1 MKNIGASVDA
11 VSTQV
16 NEIRK
21 KTFEKV
27 FEKIKSV
34 KDMEVDVQKREKIRK

>member
-1 MKNIGASVDA
+1 MKNIGASVDT

-34 KDMEVDVQKREKIRK
+34 KDKIIRK